1 MKTLNAPSTKQ
12 FWFAVILVIFGC
24 AMLTAAFIVNPTGEI
39 HGSVLG
45 AFGEILSFAGACLGF
60 DYYNRKTY
68 LTIAE
73 RHQDNKD
80 DGSQQYEPETPT
92 QSQPDN
98 GPEQIF

>member
-1 MKTLNAPSTKQ
+1 MKTLKAPSTKQ
-12 FWFAVILVIFGC
+12 FWFAVILVTFGC

-68 LTIAE
+68 LTIAH
-73 RHQDNKD
+73 RHQQDPDHNSEND
-80 DGSQQYEPETPT
+80 ETVQVFHPGGA
-92 QSQPDN
+92 S
-98 GPEQIF
+98 EE